1 MESTNILAISGSLR
15 SGSFNTAAIEAIHQ
29 LSPSNIEINIY
40 RELGN
45 IPLFN
50 PDIDAKTLPVI
61 NRLIAAL
68 RDADGLIIASP
79 EYAHG
84 ISGVMK
90 NALDWLVAGE
100 EFVAMPI
107 ALINTSPRAIH
118 ALASLREILTTMSGV
133 IVDEACLSLPLLGS
147 GMSANDIVHEPT
159 FAEPLQ
165 NSLFEFCSA
174 IQASQPGKYSGQNH

>member
-1 MESTNILAISGSLR
+1 MESTRILAISGSLR
-15 SGSFNTAAIEAIHQ
+15 SGSYNTAAIEAMHQ
-29 LSPSNIEINIY
+29 LSPSNIEISVY
-40 RELGN
+40 RELGD

-50 PDIDAKTLPVI
+50 PDIDAKTVAVI
-61 NRLIAAL
+61 NRLNAAL

-90 NALDWLVAGE
+90 NALDWLVATE
-100 EFVAMPI
+100 EFVGMPI

-133 IVDEACLSLPLLGS
+133 IVDKACLSIPLLGS
-147 GMSANDIVHEPT
+147 GMSANDIAHEPT
-159 FAEPLQ
+159 LAKSLQ
-165 NSLFEFCSA
+165 NSLFQFCRA
-174 IQASQPGKYSGQNH
+174 IQAPQPGE